1 MSTPGRPAQDLNWLI
16 TNFVERVPDVAHAV
30 VVSSDGLPLAF
41 SAGFPQERADQLA
54 AVTSGLTSLTQ
65 GASRVFEGGAVVQ
78 TVVEM
83 QRGVL
88 VIMAISNGSSLAV
101 LAASTCDLG
110 LVAYEMTLLVER
122 AGRVLTP
129 ATRGVMQAAIP
140 RSWACPVPGKDGPV
154 YGMRDRDQD
163 VLVSA
168 SRLRKM
174 VRQGSSGRIPLREA
188 GRSRGTSSPLRH
200 WSRRPCSSL
209 ATSRCWRL
217 SVRRSCSSAG
227 TGGRWPRY
235 LRCFGYRL
243 G

>member
-88 VIMAISNGSSLAV
+88 VIMA
-101 LAASTCDLG
+101 ASTCDLG

-129 ATRGVMQAAIP
+129 ATRSVMQAAIP
-140 RSWACPVPGKDGPV
+140 GDG
-154 YGMRDRDQD
+154 
-163 VLVSA
+163 
-168 SRLRKM
+168 
-174 VRQGSSGRIPLREA
+174 
-188 GRSRGTSSPLRH
+188 
-200 WSRRPCSSL
+200 RR
-209 ATSRCWRL
+209 
-217 SVRRSCSSAG
+217 
-227 TGGRWPRY
+227 
-235 LRCFGYRL
+235 
-243 G
+243 

>member
-1 MSTPGRPAQDLNWLI
+1 MSTPGRPVQDLSWLI

-88 VIMAISNGSSLAV
+88 VIMAISNGASIAV

-110 LVAYEMTLLVER
+110 LVA
-122 AGRVLTP
+122 
-129 ATRGVMQAAIP
+129 
-140 RSWACPVPGKDGPV
+140 
-154 YGMRDRDQD
+154 
-163 VLVSA
+163 
-168 SRLRKM
+168 
-174 VRQGSSGRIPLREA
+174 
-188 GRSRGTSSPLRH
+188 
-200 WSRRPCSSL
+200 
-209 ATSRCWRL
+209 
-217 SVRRSCSSAG
+217 
-227 TGGRWPRY
+227 
-235 LRCFGYRL
+235 
-243 G
+243 

>member
-122 AGRVLTP
+122 AGRVRTP
-129 ATRGVMQAAIP
+129 ASRGIMQTAIP
-140 RSWACPVPGKDGPV
+140 GDG
-154 YGMRDRDQD
+154 
-163 VLVSA
+163 
-168 SRLRKM
+168 
-174 VRQGSSGRIPLREA
+174 
-188 GRSRGTSSPLRH
+188 
-200 WSRRPCSSL
+200 RR
-209 ATSRCWRL
+209 
-217 SVRRSCSSAG
+217 
-227 TGGRWPRY
+227 
-235 LRCFGYRL
+235 
-243 G
+243 

>member
-16 TNFVERVPDVAHAV
+16 TNLVERVSDVAHA

-129 ATRGVMQAAIP
+129 ATRGVN
-140 RSWACPVPGKDGPV
+140 
-154 YGMRDRDQD
+154 
-163 VLVSA
+163 
-168 SRLRKM
+168 
-174 VRQGSSGRIPLREA
+174 GSSHP
-188 GRSRGTSSPLRH
+188 P
-200 WSRRPCSSL
+200 
-209 ATSRCWRL
+209 
-217 SVRRSCSSAG
+217 
-227 TGGRWPRY
+227 
-235 LRCFGYRL
+235 
-243 G
+243 

>member
-30 VVSSDGLPLAF
+30 VVSSD
-41 SAGFPQERADQLA
+41 
-54 AVTSGLTSLTQ
+54 

-140 RSWACPVPGKDGPV
+140 GDG
-154 YGMRDRDQD
+154 
-163 VLVSA
+163 
-168 SRLRKM
+168 
-174 VRQGSSGRIPLREA
+174 
-188 GRSRGTSSPLRH
+188 
-200 WSRRPCSSL
+200 RR
-209 ATSRCWRL
+209 
-217 SVRRSCSSAG
+217 
-227 TGGRWPRY
+227 
-235 LRCFGYRL
+235 
-243 G
+243 